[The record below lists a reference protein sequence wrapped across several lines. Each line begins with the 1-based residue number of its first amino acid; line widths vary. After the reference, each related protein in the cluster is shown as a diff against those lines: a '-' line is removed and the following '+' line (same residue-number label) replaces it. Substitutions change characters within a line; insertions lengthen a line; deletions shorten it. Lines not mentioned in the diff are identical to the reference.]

1 MVNTYTNQKN
11 FQVQE
16 TIITQVIHMV
26 QSQAEILFTQVS
38 KYEDASSDSNMLLRE
53 KINKLVIEFPVK
65 IFKFTFITIVIS
77 IYYPFSSS
85 SFGKDRFVRLGSGV
99 DAGKGTVWHGPHPN
113 LKKKLFGTKFVK
125 YP

>member
-1 MVNTYTNQKN
+1 MVNTYTNQKK

-53 KINKLVIEFPVK
+53 KNK
-65 IFKFTFITIVIS
+65 
-77 IYYPFSSS
+77 
-85 SFGKDRFVRLGSGV
+85 
-99 DAGKGTVWHGPHPN
+99 
-113 LKKKLFGTKFVK
+113 
-125 YP
+125 